1 MMMRNSLLAA
11 VAIVAGGALAK
22 FAHPSNAPVDRIVK
36 NLTSWVKSHPK
47 DASAHF
53 SLARAHGLA
62 FALQS
67 SQLMIYGDVEK
78 DDREIGVGDD
88 YVQKTYGIAKGT
100 GVPIPTAKE
109 LAGHLD
115 KGVAEFN
122 ALMNLDSKEGR
133 YLLGFADLLDSG
145 IARAADAGVATIP
158 GIDDAKAPK
167 EEVDRWNP
175 VIDNLASADEKVKSK
190 ARDELRGDLTKAIR
204 PLVARRADANETI
217 RKNVSDLIME
227 YWRERSIDYYYD
239 AFSLA
244 FATEKSSEKQPMRG
258 LSQLVSHEAA
268 VMYLKLVENRKNNSA
283 QDKARVKE
291 VKAALS
297 KLKALPPNT
306 AMTPI
311 VLSFEPSSTLSQ
323 LMSGQS
329 AKFDLDGTGR
339 SQTWSWVK
347 PETGILCWDPDRA
360 GKITSGRDLFGSVS
374 WWIFFDTG
382 YAAMD
387 ALDDNRDG
395 CLAGD
400 ELKGLAVWFD
410 RNSDGISDAGEV
422 LSVESLGIA

>member
-1 MMMRNSLLAA
+1 
-11 VAIVAGGALAK
+11 
-22 FAHPSNAPVDRIVK
+22 
-36 NLTSWVKSHPK
+36 
-47 DASAHF
+47 
-53 SLARAHGLA
+53 
-62 FALQS
+62 
-67 SQLMIYGDVEK
+67 
-78 DDREIGVGDD
+78 
-88 YVQKTYGIAKGT
+88 
-100 GVPIPTAKE
+100 
-109 LAGHLD
+109 
-115 KGVAEFN
+115 
-122 ALMNLDSKEGR
+122 
-133 YLLGFADLLDSG
+133 
-145 IARAADAGVATIP
+145 
-158 GIDDAKAPK
+158 
-167 EEVDRWNP
+167 
-175 VIDNLASADEKVKSK
+175 
-190 ARDELRGDLTKAIR
+190 
-204 PLVARRADANETI
+204 
-217 RKNVSDLIME
+217 
-227 YWRERSIDYYYD
+227 
-239 AFSLA
+239 
-244 FATEKSSEKQPMRG
+244 
-258 LSQLVSHEAA
+258 
-268 VMYLKLVENRKNNSA
+268 MYLKLVENRKNNSA

-422 LSVESLGIA
+422 LSVESLGIASLSCRATADSEGCPSNPQGMTLADGRVLPTYDWIAKSVAEPAESPSQGLAWFTATAVLPIVLVARRRRRPASL